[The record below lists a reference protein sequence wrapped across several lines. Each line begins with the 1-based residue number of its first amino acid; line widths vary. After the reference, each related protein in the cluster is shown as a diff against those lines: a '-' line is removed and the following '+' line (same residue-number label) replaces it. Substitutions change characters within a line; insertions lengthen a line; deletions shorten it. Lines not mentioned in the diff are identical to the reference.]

1 MGLVMSCSICYWFND
16 FGDVKVKTGED
27 FMMSRPVARYVCKMD
42 WALLHERWQLG
53 EQALQ
58 TLCFSAAYVV
68 VLLHHGLGFDKKS
81 QQIIF
86 VPQGNI
92 SWAKGAI
99 IWEANN
105 RFSRQQPLCV
115 PARPAVTDVCTGT
128 PEWSPRMKRTYG
140 FYSLLADLIPLEVA
154 SLGRSY
160 LPPEIQHRTWT
171 KFQKGPSELL
181 VIPGWCLTFAT
192 FLLLTGQSC
201 RPAEQTSTFSG

>member
-1 MGLVMSCSICYWFND
+1 M
-16 FGDVKVKTGED
+16 K
-27 FMMSRPVARYVCKMD
+27 RPLARYVCKMD

-105 RFSRQQPLCV
+105 RFSQQQPLCV

-128 PEWSPRMKRTYG
+128 PE
-140 FYSLLADLIPLEVA
+140 
-154 SLGRSY
+154 
-160 LPPEIQHRTWT
+160 
-171 KFQKGPSELL
+171 
-181 VIPGWCLTFAT
+181 
-192 FLLLTGQSC
+192 
-201 RPAEQTSTFSG
+201 